1 MKKKWMLCVG
11 VLALVLLMFGV
22 MTAKHL
28 SVRVGT
34 CIKTENGGCMLL
46 MEDSPVVLSGK
57 TAFARFDEYR
67 TGDRLLVLHDGILE
81 TYPGRTGAYLVIR
94 LHKGDAA
101 AIPQEILAALTEMG
115 WMVE

>member
-1 MKKKWMLCVG
+1 MKKKWMICAG
-11 VLALVLLMFGV
+11 VLALVLLVFGV
-22 MTAKHL
+22 MAAKHL

-34 CIKTENGGCMLL
+34 CIKTENGSCMLL

-94 LHKGDAA
+94 FRKGEDT
-101 AIPQEILAALTEMG
+101 AIPQEILVALNEMG
-115 WMVE
+115 WTVE

>member
-1 MKKKWMLCVG
+1 MKKKWMICAG
-11 VLALVLLMFGV
+11 MLALVLLIFGAMAV
-22 MTAKHL
+22 KNL

-46 MEDSPVVLSGK
+46 MGDSPVALSGK

-81 TYPGRTGAYLVIR
+81 TYPGRTGAYLAIR
-94 LHKGDAA
+94 LHKGDVA
-101 AIPQEILAALTEMG
+101 AIPQEILSALTEMG
-115 WMVE
+115 WTVE